1 MTYIFLFLIWGVL
14 INDFSDIS
22 TILGLLAVLIT
33 VKITDIFFKNTTY
46 GTIEMLLYSLGSLL
60 KMYKNAILFLPLILM
75 KKKYSGLTHIDVKN
89 KSDFEKAAIANAIT
103 LTPKTL
109 ALYEENDT
117 LVVHRVSS
125 NPDEAHKSEGVWEG
139 DII

>member
-22 TILGLLAVLIT
+22 IILGLLAVLIT

-46 GTIEMLLYSLGSLL
+46 GTVEMLLYSLGSLL

-75 KKKYSGLTHIDVKN
+75 KKKYSGLTHINVKN

-125 NPDEAHKSEGVWEG
+125 NPHEAHKSEGVWEG